1 MHSLQVE
8 KGKRMKH
15 LQIMI
20 VAALVLFTATIAL
33 ADEPRFNITGIWRSN
48 DPGTA
53 QVFQEGT
60 DVRAI
65 YINRGFSHFITAKY
79 ITPTTIKGI
88 QYRQNR
94 SNGCLTTMAITINVQ
109 SSDVH
114 TGDWVGMDSNCDL
127 REGQRGSWRS
137 QRDKNLEAST
147 WY

>member
-1 MHSLQVE
+1 
-8 KGKRMKH
+8 MKKF
-15 LQIMI
+15 QIMMVVAI
-20 VAALVLFTATIAL
+20 VLLAGTITIA
-33 ADEPRFNITGIWRSN
+33 AEPKFNITGIWRSS

-65 YINRGFSHFITAKY
+65 YINRGFSHFLTARY
-79 ITPTTIKGI
+79 ITPTKIKGI

-114 TGDWVGMDSNCDL
+114 AGDWIGMDSNCDL

>member
-1 MHSLQVE
+1 VNSLRAK
-8 KGKRMKH
+8 KGEIMKK
-15 LQIMI
+15 LQLMI
-20 VAALVLFTATIAL
+20 VVSILLLLGTLAL
-33 ADEPRFNITGIWRSN
+33 AEQPKFNITGIWRSS

-65 YINRGFSHFITAKY
+65 YINRGFSHFLTAKY

-94 SNGCLTTMAITINVQ
+94 SNGCMTVMAITINVET
-109 SSDVH
+109 SDVH
-114 TGDWVGMDSNCDL
+114 TGNWVGMDSNCDL

-137 QRDKNLEAST
+137 QRDRNLEAST